1 MTIEN
6 LRTKYEFNEDQYLA
20 AVQIAD
26 FFEGVTNGMFLLNG
40 AAGTGKT
47 YLVSKLIQYLLV
59 KDQQVAFCGPTNK
72 SVKIL
77 RHACGI
83 NNKKLQYSTIHSIL
97 GLRENIDGFGKQ
109 TFTRIPGTKCNLES
123 YRYLVLDEASMLDDS
138 IFKMLLDY
146 VQGYGLKIL
155 FVGDAAQIPP
165 VNHSSSIPFD
175 KQAQLKYKIK
185 TANLNTIVRQNE
197 GNPIIDFAHFIRSRV
212 DEHVYISHDIKDLLT
227 DKGNV
232 TFIRNKNDENLEKV
246 AELLSQYFNTNKF
259 KDDSDHAKVLGW
271 TNESV
276 NKYNE
281 IIRLIA
287 YGDINSK
294 ITKGE
299 KLIMNKP
306 IIDKKSKVTL
316 LNTNDE
322 VEVVKYTI
330 NDEYVNFKGNKLTV
344 YNATVEYNSFFGA
357 KFETKLK
364 IIHESSQN
372 RYDEFI
378 NLLRKDALRE
388 KQGSFN
394 AIKKWKEYY
403 HFQSQFADVNYN
415 YCITCHKSQ
424 GSTYDNA
431 IVLWNDIQQN
441 RKQKEMNQILYTA
454 CTRPRNN
461 LYIIM

>member
-6 LRTKYEFNEDQYLA
+6 LRTNYGFNDDQYLA
-20 AVQIAD
+20 AKQIAD
-26 FFEGVTNGMFLLNG
+26 FFEGTINGMFLLNG

-47 YLVSKLIQYLLV
+47 YLVSKLVQYLL
-59 KDQQVAFCGPTNK
+59 DQNQQIAFCGPTNK

-83 NNKKLQYSTIHSIL
+83 NNTKLQYATIHSIL

-109 TFTRIPGTKCNLES
+109 TFTRLPGAKCNLES
-123 YRYLVLDEASMLDDS
+123 YKYLILDEASMLDDS
-138 IFKMLLDY
+138 IFRMLLDY

-165 VNHSSSIPFD
+165 VNHSASIPFD
-175 KQAQLKYKIK
+175 EKAQSKYKIGI
-185 TANLNTIVRQNE
+185 ANLTKIVRQNE
-197 GNPIIDFAHFIRSRV
+197 GNPIITFAHYIRNRVDGQIYIPQDAKNLVSDQGNVNFIRSN
-212 DEHVYISHDIKDLLT
+212 HDQNL
-227 DKGNV
+227 DK
-232 TFIRNKNDENLEKV
+232 I
-246 AELLSQYFNTNKF
+246 AELLQSYFASETFKTN
-259 KDDSDHAKVLGW
+259 SDYAKVLAW
-271 TNESV
+271 TNNAV

-281 IIRLIA
+281 IIRYIT

-294 ITKGE
+294 ITKAE
-299 KLIMNKP
+299 KLIMNRP
-306 IIDKKSKVTL
+306 IVDKKSKVTL

-322 VEVVKYTI
+322 VEVSKYTI

-357 KFETKLK
+357 QLETKLK
-364 IIHESSQN
+364 IIHESSEA
-372 RYDEFI
+372 RYNEFLE
-378 NLLRKDALRE
+378 LLRKDALRE

-394 AIKKWKEYY
+394 ATKKWKEYY

-424 GSTYDNA
+424 GSTYDNS
-431 IVLWNDIQQN
+431 IVLWDDIQTN
-441 RKQKEMNQILYTA
+441 RKQKEMNQIFYTA
-454 CTRPRNN
+454 CTRPRTN
-461 LYIIM
+461 LNIII